1 MAGLG
6 KTHPL
11 APQSERPSADRK
23 RFNAIRFHSDSLS
36 HQRSSSDTISPQT
49 CGYHVANKASVISG
63 GRVTSPTLQSSITS
77 GQEGLSV
84 FFIGAIVPFRSQCQ
98 IEPGRAGR
106 GLRLALAAPLLLS
119 YHPSW
124 SVEAKSGN
132 ISFFFYFTKS
142 WRLCHCPNISGLN
155 CMLNQN
161 LQILLKS
168 LNVNADNWITWC
180 YKSFL
185 GLVGSRWQRWHNQ
198 WVCRRLECLTWWPRR
213 QVFRRLGPSRE
224 HS

>member
-1 MAGLG
+1 MC
-6 KTHPL
+6 
-11 APQSERPSADRK
+11 AD
-23 RFNAIRFHSDSLS
+23 
-36 HQRSSSDTISPQT
+36 
-49 CGYHVANKASVISG
+49 KASVISG
-63 GRVTSPTLQSSITS
+63 GGVTSPTLQSSITS
-77 GQEGLSV
+77 GQEGPSI
-84 FFIGAIVPFRSQCQ
+84 FFIGVIVPVRSQRP
-98 IEPGRAGR
+98 IEPSRAGR

-124 SVEAKSGN
+124 SVGAKSGN
-132 ISFFFYFTKS
+132 ILFFFSCSTKS
-142 WRLCHCPNISGLN
+142 WRLCHCPNMSERN

-168 LNVNADNWITWC
+168 LNVNADNWLTWC
-180 YKSFL
+180 YRSFL

-198 WVCRRLECLTWWPRR
+198 GVCQRR